1 MLSYLINEIVFSL
14 NILYKYWLWNEK
26 WVGEIKEMIC
36 FMSNHG
42 TVDGGDLKFENGEK
56 NKIKG
61 KLL

>member
-1 MLSYLINEIVFSL
+1 
-14 NILYKYWLWNEK
+14 
-26 WVGEIKEMIC
+26 
-36 FMSNHG
+36 MSNHG